1 MMTTW
6 CVQRG
11 LTTSGELGAAEE
23 TIYHDMPSACGQRH
37 GIFRVNTKITSSL
50 ACVTMCQLNK
60 TGDTRRIASRQG
72 VLGSH
77 HIHTSCDFHTIF
89 DANYVGEILI
99 QLMWSLPLVRIYLE
113 QEINFG
119 LHLAF
124 SPPMPLLALR
134 SNLLDHLSQC
144 HAN

>member
-1 MMTTW
+1 MTCRVRAVRDTEYS
-6 CVQRG
+6 G
-11 LTTSGELGAAEE
+11 LTPRLLRASHVSQVSAEQNWG
-23 TIYHDMPSACGQRH
+23 HKKD
-37 GIFRVNTKITSSL
+37 SL
-50 ACVTMCQLNK
+50 K
-60 TGDTRRIASRQG
+60 TRCIK
-72 VLGSH
+72 GSH